1 MWQGIRLVTQNL
13 CPQEFY
19 PFSKLWVIGIDGLM
33 NFKGLQCIRLKISG
47 FEMNRPHT
55 VGAENWEVIMCLF
68 WEKHFA
74 AADIL

>member
-13 CPQEFY
+13 CPREFY

-33 NFKGLQCIRLKISG
+33 NFKGIKCVRLKISG
-47 FEMNRPHT
+47 FEMNRSHA
-55 VGAENWEVIMCLF
+55 VGAENWEVMCLF